1 MPFNSFEVAEQ
12 ALKSDEPQVRN
23 VTSGSYFPLFG
34 RAAEAEGMISQ
45 MEFVRRVNVQAE
57 TVERYVR
64 EGKLVPE
71 KTSPSIEQKTK
82 P

>member
-1 MPFNSFEVAEQ
+1 
-12 ALKSDEPQVRN
+12 
-23 VTSGSYFPLFG
+23 
-34 RAAEAEGMISQ
+34 MISQ
-45 MEFVRRVNVQAE
+45 MEFDRRVNVQAE

-64 EGKLVPE
+64 KGKLVPE

>member
-1 MPFNSFEVAEQ
+1 
-12 ALKSDEPQVRN
+12 
-23 VTSGSYFPLFG
+23 
-34 RAAEAEGMISQ
+34 MISQ
-45 MEFVRRVNVQAE
+45 MEFARRVNVQAE